1 MPALGITEILII
13 ATVVLV
19 LFGSKEMPGMLRKI
33 SKGWRNIQNAADNVK
48 KEMTSLI
55 DEDDDLLG

>member
-1 MPALGITEILII
+1 MPTLGITEILII

-19 LFGSKEMPGMLRKI
+19 LFGGKEMPGMLRKI
-33 SKGWRNIQNAADNVK
+33 SKGWRDLQKTADNVK

-55 DEDDDLLG
+55 DEDDDLMG

>member
-33 SKGWRNIQNAADNVK
+33 SKGWWNIQNTADNVK
-48 KEMTSLI
+48 KEITSLI